1 MSVSIGNELKDGY
14 SETANWTNHN
24 IQWLLEV
31 QNFFKARS
39 LLEREYSEKLSQL
52 TTEYMKKKADNSVY
66 LSVGE
71 KPIVTPGSLEA
82 ASVVAWNELLSQT
95 ELISKDHL
103 KFSNDLSKQIV
114 EPIEV
119 LSKRCN
125 ILVQNVSGFANELID
140 RKNHAFDQVTKLK
153 SKYDES
159 TKDMES
165 ARTKLQSRTSSEKAK
180 RKLQEKEHFMNNCK
194 NEYLLQINYANR
206 MKDKFYFQDL
216 PEALDL
222 LQNAVQFKT
231 ISLNKICKHAGVLE
245 RQFGEAVKTR
255 LDTVDVIVD
264 KNDPI
269 LDVQMFIKHNKKPWA
284 EPKDFQYVP
293 SPIWHEEGILTV
305 KNNEDL
311 NYMKLKLAGSEK
323 TNSQLS
329 PIIENEIQE
338 LSSLKSKVSTIS
350 NSANPDAVLVDIK
363 NYIKVLSS
371 FTNHE
376 TLKLESSVIIESIHN
391 NLSDYDLN
399 TDNIDTS
406 VKKTGG
412 LFSKL
417 KIGLGKNGHSS
428 SGHSG
433 GGNFFAVAK
442 QKSTNTGSAQPDMDD
457 ANSFYSSTSNDTHE
471 TRTNRTRSSTVASSR
486 SFAHS
491 ATNTDF
497 GCKVLYSYT
506 KADSDEI
513 SIQPG
518 DPVTLIAPDNNGWTK
533 IQKSNGEVGLVPST
547 YVQVVENSSG
557 SGSGSGSGA
566 APPPPLPRSRNAG
579 SSKTA
584 TLTAVYDYQAQGSDE
599 ISISVGDVLKVLQ
612 KDSGN
617 GWTLGEINGQT
628 GLFPTAYCQ

>member
-14 SETANWTNHN
+14 SETVNWTNHN
-24 IQWLLEV
+24 IQWLQEV

-82 ASVVAWNELLSQT
+82 ASVVAWNEILSQT

-103 KFSNDLSKQIV
+103 KFSNDLGRQIV

-125 ILVQNVSGFANELID
+125 ILVQNVNGFANELTD
-140 RKNHAFDQVTKLK
+140 RKNHAFDQVTILK
-153 SKYDES
+153 SKYDDS

-165 ARTKLQSRTSSEKAK
+165 ARTKLQSRTSSEKSK
-180 RKLQEKEHFMNNCK
+180 RKLQEKEHYMNNCK
-194 NEYLLQINYANR
+194 NDYLLQINYANR
-206 MKDKFYFQDL
+206 MKDKYYFQDL

-255 LDTVDVIVD
+255 LDTVDVILD

-338 LSSLKSKVSTIS
+338 LSSLKSKVATIS
-350 NSANPDAVLVDIK
+350 NTANPDAVLGDIK
-363 NYIKVLSS
+363 GYIKALSS

-376 TLKLESSVIIESIHN
+376 TLKLESSVIIESIQN
-391 NLSDYDLN
+391 NLSEYDLN

-417 KIGLGKNGHSS
+417 KIGFNKNGHSS
-428 SGHSG
+428 SGHSS
-433 GGNFFAVAK
+433 GGNFFAAAK
-442 QKSTNTGSAQPDMDD
+442 HKTGNNNSSSVQPDMDD
-457 ANSFYSSTSNDTHE
+457 ANSFYSSASNDTHDIK
-471 TRTNRTRSSTVASSR
+471 TNRTRSSTVASSR
-486 SFAHS
+486 SFSHS
-491 ATNTDF
+491 TTNADSN
-497 GCKVLYSYT
+497 CKVLYPYT

-513 SIQPG
+513 SVQPG
-518 DPVTLIAPDNNGWTK
+518 DSITLLAPDSNGWTK

-547 YVQVVENSSG
+547 YVQVVEHSSG
-557 SGSGSGSGA
+557 TGSGG

-579 SSKTA
+579 SSKTV
-584 TLTAVYDYQAQGSDE
+584 TMTALYDYQAQGSDE
-599 ISISVGDVLKVLQ
+599 ISISAGDVLKVLQ

-617 GWTLGEINGQT
+617 GWTLGELNGQT